1 MFIMA
6 RAPFES
12 PVAVDLAAVVRVEV
26 MRGGAT
32 KLEGTPVC
40 EIVEAAE
47 VSLARIAE
55 DVAEV
60 ACATLDELL
69 LSIEDTESMEVESA
83 GLSSYQH

>member
-12 PVAVDLAAVVRVEV
+12 PVTVDLAAVVRVEV

-40 EIVEAAE
+40 ETVEAAE
-47 VSLARIAE
+47 VSLARTAE
-55 DVAEV
+55 DVAGV
-60 ACATLDELL
+60 VWATLDELL
-69 LSIEDTESMEVESA
+69 LSIEDTESVEVESA
-83 GLSSYQH
+83 VLSSYQH

>member
-1 MFIMA
+1 MFFMA

-26 MRGGAT
+26 MRDGAT
-32 KLEGTPVC
+32 KLEGTAVC
-40 EIVEAAE
+40 ETVEAAE

-60 ACATLDELL
+60 VWATLDELL
-69 LSIEDTESMEVESA
+69 LSIEDTESVEVESA
-83 GLSSYQH
+83 VLSSYQH

>member
-1 MFIMA
+1 MFFMI

-26 MRGGAT
+26 MRGGET

-47 VSLARIAE
+47 VSLPRTAE

-60 ACATLDELL
+60 VWAMLDELL
-69 LSIEDTESMEVESA
+69 LSIDNAESVEVVSA
-83 GLSSYQH
+83 VLASNQH

>member
-1 MFIMA
+1 MFVTA

-12 PVAVDLAAVVRVEV
+12 PVAVDLVAVVRVEV
-26 MRGGAT
+26 MREGAT

-40 EIVEAAE
+40 ETVEAAE
-47 VSLARIAE
+47 VSLARTAE

-60 ACATLDELL
+60 VWATLDELL
-69 LSIEDTESMEVESA
+69 LSIEDTESVEVESA